1 VSDQYEYLVCQVQQS
16 RVTFANG
23 QWLGEVPQSASNIQE
38 AFASCP
44 EVWEHL
50 NQAGAEGW
58 KLVTAT
64 TRIQDSGQIVDVL
77 YLRRRC

>member
-1 VSDQYEYLVCQVQQS
+1 VGEQYEYQVCQVQQS

-23 QWLGEVPQSASNIQE
+23 QWLGEIPQSASNLQD
-38 AFASCP
+38 AFGSCP

-58 KLVTAT
+58 ILVTAT